1 MLMVNDAGEFRAM
14 FLDLEFVEERFP
26 AMQAR
31 IFGRTRFIGAR
42 CPEGGALECFAHPIT
57 YNVNS
62 GGRNFCGQKCVG
74 CDQHRAKKAEAREAG
89 LNARYDDLVDS
100 CRRHG
105 S

>member
-14 FLDLEFVEERFP
+14 FLDLVFEEERFP

-42 CPEGGALECFAHPIT
+42 CPEDGGLECFAHPIT

-62 GGRNFCGQKCVG
+62 GGQEFLRPKMRRLRSTPRKEG
-74 CDQHRAKKAEAREAG
+74 RTG